1 MGHLARMHTSKVN
14 KNETLREA
22 TSVYHKE
29 LVDNTIYIDE
39 ENLRA
44 KLRLMSALFP
54 GIIISPFSS
63 LIGCSRSGLGN
74 STTSGCYK
82 RDIFGMTTQVN
93 HG

>member
-1 MGHLARMHTSKVN
+1 MHTSKVS
-14 KNETLREA
+14 KDEPLREVS
-22 TSVYHKE
+22 SVCHKE
-29 LVDNTIYIDE
+29 LVANTIIDE
-39 ENLRA
+39 KNLRD

-54 GIIISPFSS
+54 GMIISPFSS

-82 RDIFGMTTQVN
+82 KKNILRIMTQVN